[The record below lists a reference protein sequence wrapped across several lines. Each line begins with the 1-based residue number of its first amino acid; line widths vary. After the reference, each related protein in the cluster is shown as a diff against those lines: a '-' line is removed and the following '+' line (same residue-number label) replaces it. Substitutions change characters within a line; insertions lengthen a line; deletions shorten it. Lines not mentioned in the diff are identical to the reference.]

1 MPADASA
8 VKLVLAESG
17 TAVGG
22 TERVVWELATRLPK
36 TRFEVEV
43 WLSPESGVD
52 PLAAELEARDIPVRR
67 VPEVTSRWDLRTML
81 RTWRLL
87 RRVKPDLLHVH
98 HVWPA
103 ADRYLAS
110 IADAAGV
117 PHLVI
122 TEHIVGESHSAGQR
136 ALKRRELD
144 GADAVTA
151 VSGAVAESLRADYGL
166 DPVRVKVVPNGADP
180 PDEEAERP
188 AMRRYRESLGAGM
201 LRPLWACVGRLERQ
215 KGQDVLL
222 EALALLRQRGI
233 DFVCAFAGDGSLR
246 ESLESRSDALG
257 LGAHARFLGQLEDP
271 APLLAAADAVVL
283 PSRWEGLPL
292 VVLEALARGRPVVA
306 SAVGGIPEVIEDGIH
321 GRLVPPDDAPALAA
335 ALEDCF
341 RRSDVAQQMGR
352 RGARLI
358 QERYSWPR
366 VVESFETIYDEVM
379 GLAAFE
385 DSGRRGRRGRR

>member
-8 VKLVLAESG
+8 VKLVLVESG

-22 TERVVWELATRLPK
+22 TERVVWELATRLSK
-36 TRFEVEV
+36 SRWEVEV
-43 WLSPESGVD
+43 WLSPGSGVD
-52 PLAAELEARDIPVRR
+52 PLAVELEARDIPVRR

-81 RTWRLL
+81 RTWKLL
-87 RRVKPDLLHVH
+87 RRVQPDLLHVH

-122 TEHIVGESHSAGQR
+122 TEHIVGESHSAAQR

-222 EALALLRQRGI
+222 EALALLRRRGI

-246 ESLESRSDALG
+246 ESLESRRDALG

-306 SAVGGIPEVIEDGIH
+306 SAVGGIPEVIEDGVE

-335 ALEDCF
+335 ALEDFF

-358 QERYSWPR
+358 QERYTWPR
-366 VVESFETIYDEVM
+366 VVESFEAVYDEVM

-385 DSGRRGRRGRR
+385 DAGPRGRKGRR

>member
-17 TAVGG
+17 TAIGG
-22 TERVVWELATRLPK
+22 TERVVWELATRLP
-36 TRFEVEV
+36 RARYEVEV
-43 WLSPESGVD
+43 WLSPDPGVD
-52 PLAAELEARDIPVRR
+52 TLASSLEEREIVVRR

-81 RTWRLL
+81 STWRLL
-87 RRVKPDLLHVH
+87 RRVRPDLLHVH

-117 PHLVI
+117 KHLVI

-151 VSGAVAESLRADYGL
+151 VSAAVAESLRADYGL

-180 PDEEAERP
+180 PDEQGERA

-201 LRPLWACVGRLERQ
+201 LRPLWVCVGRLERQ

-222 EALALLRQRGI
+222 EALAMLRQRGI
-233 DFVCAFAGDGSLR
+233 DFVCAFAGDGSTRAALEARR
-246 ESLESRSDALG
+246 EALG
-257 LGAHARFLGQLEDP
+257 LGAHARFLGQVEDP
-271 APLLAAADAVVL
+271 GPLLAAADAVVL

-306 SAVGGIPEVIEDGIH
+306 SGVGGIPEVIEDGVE
-321 GRLVPPDDAPALAA
+321 GRLVPPDDATALAA

-341 RRSDVAQQMGR
+341 RRSDVAQSMGR

-358 QERYSWPR
+358 QDRYTWPR
-366 VVESFETIYDEVM
+366 VVENFETVYDEVL
-379 GLAAFE
+379 GLAAF
-385 DSGRRGRRGRR
+385 DVGRRGRGKAAR